1 VEVPVLGLTTVAWP
15 EPLLELE
22 VSLLEVDDVPEVDV
36 VVEADEEELLGV
48 MPHTTI
54 DAIPAIP
61 RLRMVIV
68 AVRLPASF
76 FPLVLMSIVSPS
88 LLAELLHELRSGNFL
103 RGCLAGPGV
112 GCVTPKVS

>member
-1 VEVPVLGLTTVAWP
+1 VEVLVLGLTTVACP

-22 VSLLEVDDVPEVDV
+22 ESSLDLDEVPEVVEV
-36 VVEADEEELLGV
+36 VDGDKEELLGV

-61 RLRMVIV
+61 RLRMVTV

-88 LLAELLHELRSGNFL
+88 FDAELLHELRSGNFL

-112 GCVTPKVS
+112 SCVIPKVS

>member
-1 VEVPVLGLTTVAWP
+1 MELPVLGLTTVAWP

-22 VSLLEVDDVPEVDV
+22 ESSLEVDDVPEVDV
-36 VVEADEEELLGV
+36 VVEADEEELFGV

-88 LLAELLHELRSGNFL
+88 FD
-103 RGCLAGPGV
+103 C
-112 GCVTPKVS
+112 